1 MVWSCRYITEF
12 VNLGN
17 VSALRTFRVLRALKT
32 ISVIPGKTVQVF
44 VFAGGR
50 VTGLMLGVVLF
61 RSLSSPLLFLP
72 LFSSHWSDRRSLSHR
87 GVPSRSSMV
96 VLVSCSYAYMRVC
109 CYRVCC
115 VSWGSVLCVILPC
128 YRYITEFVDLGNV
141 SALRT
146 FRVLRALKTISVIPG
161 ETPI

>member
-1 MVWSCRYITEF
+1 M
-12 VNLGN
+12 
-17 VSALRTFRVLRALKT
+17 SALRTFRVLRALKT

-61 RSLSSPLLFLP
+61 QSLSSSSSSFVLFPLVGQAFSLSPWCPLLVF
-72 LFSSHWSDRRSLSHR
+72 D
-87 GVPSRSSMV
+87 GGAGGV
-96 VLVSCSYAYMRVC
+96 VLLRVHACVCVC

>member
-1 MVWSCRYITEF
+1 M
-12 VNLGN
+12 
-17 VSALRTFRVLRALKT
+17 SALRTFRVLRALKT

-44 VFAGGR
+44 VGGWASHGVDVRCGFVSPLSSSSSSFVLFPLVGQAFSLSPWCPLLVFDGGGAG
-50 VTGLMLGVVLF
+50 GVVLL
-61 RSLSSPLLFLP
+61 RV
-72 LFSSHWSDRRSLSHR
+72 HAC
-87 GVPSRSSMV
+87 V
-96 VLVSCSYAYMRVC
+96 CVC

>member
-1 MVWSCRYITEF
+1 MR
-12 VNLGN
+12 
-17 VSALRTFRVLRALKT
+17 
-32 ISVIPGKTVQVF
+32 
-44 VFAGGR
+44 GGR
-50 VTGLMLGVVLF
+50 VTGVDVRCGFVSVPLPLPLPSFVLFPLVGQAFSLSPWCPLLVFDGGAGVVL
-61 RSLSSPLLFLP
+61 L
-72 LFSSHWSDRRSLSHR
+72 
-87 GVPSRSSMV
+87 
-96 VLVSCSYAYMRVC
+96 RVHACVRVCAC